1 MRSLQLSRG
10 SQEGRQIKY
19 RKAFLSDKSF
29 SLCFFKWE
37 VSLLDWIKMA
47 DLSAEQPQ
55 STQLWRAL
63 LFPSSGSHCCWDQST
78 PVKASLWWKRT
89 HIKTC
94 MNASRWQMQRNSPAH
109 SECCCLSG
117 LCSAPA
123 VTSSLCLCCRWCTS
137 SLGCPSFCWRGTFL
151 LFPLP
156 GESERFTALC
166 ETRTDFIWPINM
178 ITFLFSSH
186 GAENDR
192 NALQKQ
198 IRHFKE
204 TQPTSAFPTKTKH
217 SHKPWVGNDRLSGD
231 LWIIDVCLKWIWLP
245 VGDLQDD
252 SGILNWVCDSGI
264 RQWNSTLVIDRYF
277 NLAWRRDLAHHT
289 FRVATPI
296 KTVDSILLLGPQQ
309 TWAAS
314 PRA

>member
-10 SQEGRQIKY
+10 SQEERQIKY
-19 RKAFLSDKSF
+19 KKAFLSDKSF

-63 LFPSSGSHCCWDQST
+63 LFPSSSSRCCWDQST

-156 GESERFTALC
+156 GESERSQLYVKLGQT
-166 ETRTDFIWPINM
+166 
-178 ITFLFSSH
+178 LF
-186 GAENDR
+186 D
-192 NALQKQ
+192 QK
-198 IRHFKE
+198 
-204 TQPTSAFPTKTKH
+204 
-217 SHKPWVGNDRLSGD
+217 
-231 LWIIDVCLKWIWLP
+231 IWL
-245 VGDLQDD
+245 L
-252 SGILNWVCDSGI
+252 S
-264 RQWNSTLVIDRYF
+264 YF
-277 NLAWRRDLAHHT
+277 QVMSPKT
-289 FRVATPI
+289 IATHW
-296 KTVDSILLLGPQQ
+296 KSKSDTSRKRSLLLHSQQ
-309 TWAAS
+309 KPNTATNPEWEMIDCLETCE
-314 PRA
+314 

>member
-55 STQLWRAL
+55 STQLWWAL
-63 LFPSSGSHCCWDQST
+63 LFPSSGSRCCWDQST

-117 LCSAPA
+117 LCSVPA

-166 ETRTDFIWPINM
+166 EILLYLTNKYDCFPIFKSLCRKRSQRIAKANQ
-178 ITFLFSSH
+178 TLQ
-186 GAENDR
+186 G
-192 NALQKQ
+192 NAAYFCIPNKNQ
-198 IRHFKE
+198 
-204 TQPTSAFPTKTKH
+204 TQSQT
-217 SHKPWVGNDRLSGD
+217 LSG
-231 LWIIDVCLKWIWLP
+231 KW
-245 VGDLQDD
+245 
-252 SGILNWVCDSGI
+252 
-264 RQWNSTLVIDRYF
+264 STVWRLVNNRC
-277 NLAWRRDLAHHT
+277 
-289 FRVATPI
+289 V
-296 KTVDSILLLGPQQ
+296 S
-309 TWAAS
+309 
-314 PRA
+314 